1 MILCF
6 VLNCVLSSDVNE
18 MSFFQ
23 KIYLEFNGI
32 KSTKLYYHLWQL
44 ISERNIIA
52 LSAIH
57 EINFYKVYE

>member
-18 MSFFQ
+18 MSFFFQ

-44 ISERNIIA
+44 ISERN
-52 LSAIH
+52 
-57 EINFYKVYE
+57 